1 MSESTVTPINPDQI
15 KGNWGEKR
23 EKLKVQFPTLT
34 DSDLRFEKGKKDEML
49 AKVQAKLG
57 KTREELDTVIAAL

>member
-1 MSESTVTPINPDQI
+1 MSDSTVTPINPGQI

-23 EKLKVQFPTLT
+23 DKLKAKFPTLT

-49 AKVQAKLG
+49 AKVQEKLG
-57 KTREELDTVIAAL
+57 KTKEELDTLIAEL